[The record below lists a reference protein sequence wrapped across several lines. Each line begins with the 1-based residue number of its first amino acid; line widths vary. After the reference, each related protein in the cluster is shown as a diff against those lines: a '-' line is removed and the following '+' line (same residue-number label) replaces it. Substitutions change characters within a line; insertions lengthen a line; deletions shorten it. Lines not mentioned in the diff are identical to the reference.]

1 MAEVEALRLLHCPSS
16 SQPSG
21 SLRRRSLRLPLAPS
35 GSLRLPSAPFPPF
48 CSGPIPPPSG
58 PHLALAAPFG
68 PHPAP
73 SGPLRPPRARL
84 PPAPPGSSDALWLG
98 ARPCARGAQPGGGA
112 GARELQKARR
122 LRPSLPSWSC
132 RRGCGCGRCPHAL
145 WTSMLPDI
153 LFMAAINDHIR
164 RWEIGLCIFLCKN
177 CIADFF
183 QLKKS
188 QLGLPS
194 SELEPETYI
203 HVQASQNFLCLYMY
217 KHPGPHSAAT
227 S

>member
-1 MAEVEALRLLHCPSS
+1 MVLRPPRELLRVVLRLKFGLAAQAWGAYGWSCGPRWGCLQVLRAEAWQKEDGARCLAEVEALRLLHCPSS

-58 PHLALAAPFG
+58 PHLALAALFG

-73 SGPLRPPRARL
+73 SGPLRPPRTRL

-98 ARPCARGAQPGGGA
+98 ARPCARVAQPGGGA

-132 RRGCGCGRCPHAL
+132 RRGCGCGRCPHAF
-145 WTSMLPDI
+145 WTSV
-153 LFMAAINDHIR
+153 
-164 RWEIGLCIFLCKN
+164 
-177 CIADFF
+177 
-183 QLKKS
+183 
-188 QLGLPS
+188 LPS
-194 SELEPETYI
+194 ILLPSLP
-203 HVQASQNFLCLYMY
+203 L
-217 KHPGPHSAAT
+217 
-227 S
+227 